1 MLRTIFEINYEAKI
15 TTKDNEI
22 HEDEYSLR
30 TTLDLGIEDEK
41 DWFEVDEGIIYGEAF
56 KKAMNMFFDEEL
68 SDRSIP
74 EIKEATITIKKVEL
88 ISQKSY

>member
-1 MLRTIFEINYEAKI
+1 MLRTIFEIDYEAKI
-15 TTKDNEI
+15 TTQDNEI
-22 HEDEYSLR
+22 HEDEYSLK

-41 DWFEVDEGIIYGEAF
+41 DWFDIDEGIIYGEAF
-56 KKAMNMFFDEEL
+56 KQAMNSFFNDQL

-74 EIKEATITIKKVEL
+74 EIKKATITIKRVEL